1 MPNSDDHPI
10 MICQAPEG
18 YFLSNDPDSQHG
30 EVEAQKIVAQRYQ
43 KIYDQVMIW
52 VDSQCSVPL
61 KQ

>member
-1 MPNSDDHPI
+1 

-18 YFLSNDPDSQHG
+18 YFLSNDPDSKHG